1 MKEILIKEAF
11 IAASKAYAPYSNFA
25 VGAALHAKDGTIFH
39 GCNIE
44 NASYG
49 LTSCAERNAIF
60 SAMSQG
66 YKKEDFDMIAIV
78 TNAKRLTSP
87 CGACRQV
94 LSELLPL
101 DTLVILTNNSERLEI
116 IVDDLIPFKFSS
128 EDLK

>member
-66 YKKEDFDMIAIV
+66 YKKGDFDMIAIV

>member
-1 MKEILIKEAF
+1 MKEKLIKEAF
-11 IAASKAYAPYSNFA
+11 VAASRAYAPYSNFA
-25 VGAALHAKDGTIFH
+25 VGAALHAKDGRVFH

-49 LTSCAERNAIF
+49 LTSCAERNAVF

-78 TNAKRLTSP
+78 TNAERLTSP

-101 DTLVILTNNSERLEI
+101 NALVILTNNQERLEVL
-116 IVDDLIPFKFSS
+116 VDELIPFKFTS
-128 EDLK
+128 EDLG

>member
-25 VGAALHAKDGTIFH
+25 VGAALLAKDGKIFH

-49 LTSCAERNAIF
+49 LTSCAERNAVF

-66 YKKEDFDMIAIV
+66 YKKEDFEMIAIV
-78 TNAKRLTSP
+78 THAERLTSP

-101 DTLVILTNNSERLEI
+101 DNLVILTNNHDRLEVS
-116 IVDDLIPFKFSS
+116 VDDLIPFKFTS
-128 EDLK
+128 EDLG

>member
-78 TNAKRLTSP
+78 TSAKRLTSP

>member
-11 IAASKAYAPYSNFA
+11 TAASKAYAPYSNFA

-66 YKKEDFDMIAIV
+66 YKKEYFDMIAIV

>member
-25 VGAALHAKDGTIFH
+25 VGAALLAKDGKIFH

-49 LTSCAERNAIF
+49 LTSCAERNAVF

-66 YKKEDFDMIAIV
+66 YKKEDFEMIAIV
-78 TNAKRLTSP
+78 THAERLTSP

-101 DTLVILTNNSERLEI
+101 NTLVILTNNHNHLEVS
-116 IVDDLIPFKFSS
+116 VDDLIPFKFTS
-128 EDLK
+128 EDLG

>member
-1 MKEILIKEAF
+1 MKEILIKDAF

-78 TNAKRLTSP
+78 TSAKRLTSP

>member
-11 IAASKAYAPYSNFA
+11 TAASKAYAPYSNFA